1 MKRTLLEF
9 MAKNCEKNNKQRFGK
24 ELYRTFLIYVVKF
37 GYTPKIF
44 EKKVNSKTE
53 FQIKWG

>member
-9 MAKNCEKNNKQRFGK
+9 MAKNSKKKHNKQRFGK

-44 EKKVNSKTE
+44 EKKKIN
-53 FQIKWG
+53 